1 VGEGGIVYEKW
12 GVERPVLK
20 SPLQFCPVV
29 WELWPFRGDGCGRL
43 CQCTGSSDHLARP
56 ARGWP
61 CMQQVVLVLPSDA
74 SSPPGVHPC
83 FETDTPTY
91 TLKQPTNLT
100 SLVLIIYFPRYVNSC
115 EENASF
121 LASRMQG
128 SLCQLFLFVDQS
140 PGLEVVG

>member
-1 VGEGGIVYEKW
+1 M
-12 GVERPVLK
+12 
-20 SPLQFCPVV
+20 
-29 WELWPFRGDGCGRL
+29 
-43 CQCTGSSDHLARP
+43 
-56 ARGWP
+56 ARGERATAGP
-61 CMQQVVLVLPSDA
+61 FGVQNQDKREGQGLRGQERFMPLRGSRKTRPSLW
-74 SSPPGVHPC
+74 SRIYL
-83 FETDTPTY
+83 Y

-100 SLVLIIYFPRYVNSC
+100 SLVLIIYFPSYVNSC

>member
-1 VGEGGIVYEKW
+1 MG
-12 GVERPVLK
+12 RPVLK
-20 SPLQFCPVV
+20 LAVQFCPVV

-43 CQCTGSSDHLARP
+43 YRCTGSSDHLTRP
-56 ARGWP
+56 AREWP
-61 CMQQVVLVLPSDA
+61 CMQQVFLVLPSDS
-74 SSPPGVHPC
+74 SSPPGVRPR

-115 EENASF
+115 EENAFF
-121 LASRMQG
+121 LASRMHG